1 MTNWVDIAIIAII
14 AFFAL
19 IGLWKSAG
27 KTILKLVCFVAALAI
42 TYFGATYVLNW
53 AFGME
58 WVGNILVSPLKGLYS
73 NWLGG
78 ADEFTGV
85 VGSFVNPIIAKVDPS
100 AYSGTVTDLAAA
112 ILAYN
117 TVKMIVYILVY
128 AVARCVVSI
137 IGWIVRKI
145 AFGGTPKALG
155 RIVGFVFGAARGA
168 AFVVVLFILSTALYA
183 IGPLKTV
190 YTANVDD
197 SMIGSKVAGF
207 VNEKYDQ
214 FLYGD
219 SEIELMLSRVGLAK
233 SGDEGT
239 GETGGGSESGTGS
252 EAGGSGATGGS
263 GTGETTPAE

>member
-1 MTNWVDIAIIAII
+1 
-14 AFFAL
+14 
-19 IGLWKSAG
+19 
-27 KTILKLVCFVAALAI
+27 
-42 TYFGATYVLNW
+42 
-53 AFGME
+53 
-58 WVGNILVSPLKGLYS
+58 
-73 NWLGG
+73 
-78 ADEFTGV
+78 
-85 VGSFVNPIIAKVDPS
+85 
-100 AYSGTVTDLAAA
+100 
-112 ILAYN
+112 
-117 TVKMIVYILVY
+117 MIVYILVY